1 MREMRG
7 NMAAHYGPTW
17 AEINLDAIAENV
29 RHIKAFIGDST
40 ELIAVVKA
48 NAYGHGAAPV
58 ARTALEAGATRLA
71 VARTVEGLAL
81 RQAGIKA
88 PILVMGYAPPEEV
101 PLLARWSLTP
111 TLITLEQA
119 RLLSQEGLKLGPKHP
134 VHIKVDTGMGRFGL
148 LPDEVLDFVKA
159 VARLPGLELEGL
171 YTHFS
176 VADEVSESST
186 SYTREQFQ
194 TFMNVAADLEEAGF
208 HFPLTHLCNSAATMR
223 FPDMHLDGVRV
234 GIALYGLPPSE
245 ETPLP
250 FPLRPALTLKSLV
263 ARVRTL
269 PTASSISYGRT
280 YTTSRPTPV
289 ALVPLGY
296 GGGYHRLISNRG
308 QVLIRGKRAPIVGR
322 VCMDQFVVDVTG
334 IEGASQDDEVV
345 LIGCGGDDR
354 ISAGE
359 VARWAETIN
368 YEVTTSL
375 LPRVSRVYI
384 RNGEVVELKA
394 LVDLAGSG

>member
-1 MREMRG
+1 MSAR
-7 NMAAHYGPTW
+7 YGPTW

-29 RHIKAFIGDST
+29 RHVKAFIGERT

-48 NAYGHGAAPV
+48 NAYGHGAVPV
-58 ARTALEAGATRLA
+58 ARTVLEAGAIRLA
-71 VARTVEGLAL
+71 VARTIEGLAL
-81 RQAGIKA
+81 RQAGIEA
-88 PILVMGYAPPEEV
+88 PILVMGYAPPGEV
-101 PLLARWSLTP
+101 SLLARWSLTP
-111 TLITLEQA
+111 TLITLGQA
-119 RLLSQEGLKLGPKHP
+119 RLLSQEGLKLGRKHP

-148 LPDEVLDFVKA
+148 LPEEVVDFVKS

-176 VADEVSESST
+176 VADEVSDSST
-186 SYTREQFQ
+186 AYTREQFQ

-208 HFPLTHLCNSAATMR
+208 HFPLIHVCNSAATMR
-223 FPDMHLDGVRV
+223 FPGMHLDGVRV
-234 GIALYGLPPSE
+234 GIALYGLSPSE
-245 ETPLP
+245 ETPLS
-250 FPLRPALTLKSLV
+250 FPLRPALTLKSVV

-269 PTASSISYGRT
+269 PAGSSISYGRT

-289 ALVPLGY
+289 ALVPVGY

-334 IEGASQDDEVV
+334 IEGVSQDDEVV

-384 RNGEVVELKA
+384 RNGEVVEVKA

>member
-1 MREMRG
+1 MKMKRNRS
-7 NMAAHYGPTW
+7 ARYGPTW
-17 AEINLDAIAENV
+17 AEINLDAVAENARNV
-29 RHIKAFIGDST
+29 KGFIGDRT

-48 NAYGHGAAPV
+48 NAYGHGAVPV

-71 VARTVEGLAL
+71 VARTMEGIQL
-81 RQAGIKA
+81 RQAGVEA

-101 PLLARWSLTP
+101 LLLARWNITP
-111 TLITLEQA
+111 TLVTLEQA
-119 RLLSQEGLKLGPKHP
+119 RRLSQEGSKLGRKHP
-134 VHIKVDTGMGRFGL
+134 VHIKMDTGMGRFGL
-148 LPDEVLDFVKA
+148 LPDEVVDLVRA
-159 VARLPGLELEGL
+159 VARLPGLEMEGL

-186 SYTREQFQ
+186 AYTRRQFQ
-194 TFMNVAADLEEAGF
+194 TFVNVMAELEDAGF
-208 HFPLTHLCNSAATMR
+208 RFPFKHACNSAATMR

-234 GIALYGLPPSE
+234 GIVLYGLPPSE

-250 FPLRPALTLKSLV
+250 FPLRPALILRSVV

-269 PTASSISYGRT
+269 PPGSSISYGRT
-280 YTTSRPTPV
+280 YTTTRPTPV
-289 ALVPLGY
+289 ALVPMGY

-308 QVLIRGKRAPIVGR
+308 QVLLRGKRAPIVGR

-334 IEGASQDDEVV
+334 IEGVSQDDEVV
-345 LIGCGGDDR
+345 LIGSCGDDR

-359 VARWAETIN
+359 VARWAGTIN

-375 LPRVSRVYI
+375 LPRVTRVYI
-384 RNGEVVELKA
+384 RNGEVVEGKA
-394 LVDLAGSG
+394 LVDLAGLR